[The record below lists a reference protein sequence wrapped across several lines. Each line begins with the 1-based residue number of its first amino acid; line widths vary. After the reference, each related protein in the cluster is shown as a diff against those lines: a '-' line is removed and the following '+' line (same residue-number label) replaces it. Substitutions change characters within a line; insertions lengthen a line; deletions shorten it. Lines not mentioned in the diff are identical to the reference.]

1 MNLAACFL
9 FFSHPPPEK
18 TRRETQENI
27 WGLIK
32 RGQDGSDWMGA
43 GNTQAAAAT
52 VQEC

>member
-1 MNLAACFL
+1 MDIAACFL
-9 FFSHPPPEK
+9 FFSHLPAEK

-32 RGQDGSDWMGA
+32 RGQDGSDRMGA
-43 GNTQAAAAT
+43 GNTRAMVAT